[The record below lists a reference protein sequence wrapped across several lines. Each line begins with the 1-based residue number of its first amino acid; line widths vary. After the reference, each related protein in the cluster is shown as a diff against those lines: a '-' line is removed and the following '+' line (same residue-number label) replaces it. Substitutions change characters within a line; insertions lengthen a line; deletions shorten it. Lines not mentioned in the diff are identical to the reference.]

1 MGRSQRP
8 SEGNKKVYVTLAQAI
23 KAKSG
28 VARSRGD
35 RWKRQLRIYRY
46 KGGWCLTKTSKSDY
60 EYNHHD

>member
-28 VARSRGD
+28 VQGRLVPNED
-35 RWKRQLRIYRY
+35 QQ
-46 KGGWCLTKTSKSDY
+46 
-60 EYNHHD
+60 E